1 MRLPDLPGD
10 VSSSVIAGS
19 LAVVVAA
26 TLGIA
31 WAQDRPEARSPGFD
45 SPPSPYEACMLAAN
59 DPGPSGFAGE
69 VCAPLSPFHETPVA
83 EVHRAD
89 FIARA
94 DRCLVFRHRQVH
106 GSGSGPDVLYC
117 PERGQG

>member
-1 MRLPDLPGD
+1 MSRDRSNALIVGC
-10 VSSSVIAGS
+10 
-19 LAVVVAA
+19 LAVVVAG
-26 TLGIA
+26 TLAIA
-31 WAQDRPEARSPGFD
+31 AAQDRSEARPAD
-45 SPPSPYEACMLAAN
+45 PLTPYENCLLAAN